1 MEPAPNTGVNISL
14 LDLDMNASWG
24 LNNMTFYNQQN
35 SLAMDLEIL
44 QKIVPI
50 LVPILFSIIIIT
62 GFIGNLL
69 VVGVVALNKNM
80 MNTTNLLI
88 LNLAISDILFI
99 VFCVPST
106 AVDYALTSAWPFGDV
121 WCRLSQFLIPAT
133 AFVSIYTLVLMA
145 LDRFLAVV
153 FPVASITV
161 RTIGYCRLAILLAWV
176 LSLGLSSPAI
186 FLHGIL
192 PDPTPEDEHQVVCR
206 FSGGEPAYVAFQ
218 ASFFVLSYSLPLA
231 LIVALYSVMLH
242 TLWNK
247 TGGAGVSK
255 DALRN
260 KRRVVKLVTI
270 VTVMFALSWL
280 PIQLILL
287 LKSLKLY
294 NVTLFNIAVQIGSHV
309 LAYSNSCINPFLY
322 AFLSPPFKTGF
333 LNLIPCLRTS
343 SGRPRSEETIILT
356 KISTNTVETRV
367 IAITTP
373 SSAAR
378 QPSEK

>member
-1 MEPAPNTGVNISL
+1 MGSVFFM
-14 LDLDMNASWG
+14 MNASWDM
-24 LNNMTFYNQQN
+24 NNMTFYPRQK

-44 QKIVPI
+44 QKVVPI

-69 VVGVVALNKNM
+69 VVCVVTLNKNM

-99 VFCVPST
+99 VFCIPST

-161 RTIGYCRLAILLAWV
+161 RTIGYCQLAILLAWV
-176 LSLGLSSPAI
+176 LSLGLSSPALL
-186 FLHGIL
+186 LHGL
-192 PDPTPEDEHQVVCR
+192 LQAPVPEDENQVQCR
-206 FSGGEPAYVAFQ
+206 FSGGDKAYLAFQ

-287 LKSLKLY
+287 LKSLNLY
-294 NVTLFNIAVQIGSHV
+294 PVTLLNIAVQIGSHV

-322 AFLSPPFKTGF
+322 AFLSPPFKAGF
-333 LNLIPCLRTS
+333 LNLLPCLKSTS
-343 SGRPRSEETIILT
+343 RPRAEETIILT
-356 KISTNTVETRV
+356 KISTNKVETRV
-367 IAITTP
+367 IAIAAP
-373 SSAAR
+373 SPAAR
-378 QPSEK
+378 KSSQE